1 VQTRD
6 RRLGDSDHLFEYEL
20 FRHVR
25 FLIQRTRKPM
35 AHWDEMRCI
44 ERFVTVAVL
53 VVRNALANF

>member
-1 VQTRD
+1 MGD
-6 RRLGDSDHLFEYEL
+6 RCLGDPDHLEYEL
-20 FRHVR
+20 FR
-25 FLIQRTRKPM
+25 FNWCLIQCTVGAH